1 MVLVWLCVVDFDV
14 QGLSYAQMNLFA
26 TSEVFLYPQMLPEC
40 RFIVEDELERKVRV
54 FFSGAEDKWVCKL

>member
-1 MVLVWLCVVDFDV
+1 LCVVDFDV

-26 TSEVFLYPQMLPEC
+26 TSKVFLYPQMLPEC

-54 FFSGAEDKWVCKL
+54 FFSGAEDK